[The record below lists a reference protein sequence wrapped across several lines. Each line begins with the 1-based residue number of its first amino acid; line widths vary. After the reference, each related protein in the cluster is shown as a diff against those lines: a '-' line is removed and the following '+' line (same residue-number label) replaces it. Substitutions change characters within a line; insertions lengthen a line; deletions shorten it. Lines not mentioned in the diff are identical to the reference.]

1 MFFNFI
7 SLIFCNF
14 IGLIIA
20 LNHTDQVLLSRY
32 VLLLYY
38 LQILPIFN
46 FTKFFSNFSARGFD
60 QLNVYGEP
68 LEVCSLN
75 PITGW
80 FRDGF
85 ARTDENDF
93 GSHTVCA
100 TMTEEVR
107 NILILGTLY
116 TQFGIHRIFLSLRFY
131 VKSKYANP
139 ETQNPPS

>member
-1 MFFNFI
+1 MFFDFL

-20 LNHTDQVLLSRY
+20 LNHTDQILLSRY
-32 VLLLYY
+32 VLLNYF
-38 LQILPIFN
+38 QIFN

-107 NILILGTLY
+107 NILIKLTLC
-116 TQFGIHRIFLSLRFY
+116 THSLEFT
-131 VKSKYANP
+131 
-139 ETQNPPS
+139 EFFCHLDFT

>member
-1 MFFNFI
+1 M
-7 SLIFCNF
+7 
-14 IGLIIA
+14 
-20 LNHTDQVLLSRY
+20 
-32 VLLLYY
+32 Y

-100 TMTEEVR
+100 TMTEDVR
-107 NILILGTLY
+107 NILIKLTLC
-116 TQFGIHRIFLSLRFY
+116 THSLEFT
-131 VKSKYANP
+131 
-139 ETQNPPS
+139 EFFCHLDFT

>member
-1 MFFNFI
+1 M
-7 SLIFCNF
+7 IFCNF
-14 IGLIIA
+14 IGFIIA

-32 VLLLYY
+32 VLLYY

-100 TMTEEVR
+100 TMTEDVR
-107 NILILGTLY
+107 NILIKLTLC
-116 TQFGIHRIFLSLRFY
+116 THSLEFT
-131 VKSKYANP
+131 
-139 ETQNPPS
+139 EFFCHLDFT